1 MRYRLCLCCLV
12 FLVVFAPGCI
22 ASPAHVGSAF
32 ADAYSAFAPLYTLYR
47 SYAEY
52 LFRGSA
58 VVVPPGLESACQ
70 SCSTRLDSLQMTFI
84 VQTDSPYTEEV
95 GYVVR
100 LRERVTSFCENYR
113 EPITAIASAES
124 IDLSFLAQADEDDLF
139 ASISDLNTLFDK
151 TLNLTIENLEEASDR
166 WMFNTAFATRT
177 LMNQEKIERIHFSLE
192 LTLLTS
198 SLPEHRSKEIMEAL
212 QFFSVLN
219 DRELPAPPE
228 NLPEEIMKALQ
239 SLAALTGRELS
250 PQERAQAGT
259 LARSIHAF
267 LVQGD

>member
-22 ASPAHVGSAF
+22 ATSAHVGSAF
-32 ADAYSAFAPLYTLYR
+32 ADAYSAFAPLGALHR
-47 SYAEY
+47 SYAKY
-52 LFRGSA
+52 LILGSA
-58 VVVPPGLESACQ
+58 VVVPLGLESACQ
-70 SCSTRLDSLQMTFI
+70 SCSTRLENLQMTFI

-100 LRERVTSFCENYR
+100 LRERVASFCENYR
-113 EPITAIASAES
+113 EPITTIAAANS

-139 ASISDLNTLFDK
+139 ASISDLNTLFEK
-151 TLNLTIENLEEASDR
+151 TLNLTIENHEEAHDR

-177 LMNQEKIERIHFSLE
+177 LMNQETIVRIDAALE
-192 LTLLTS
+192 PILLGSEETS
-198 SLPEHRSKEIMEAL
+198 
-212 QFFSVLN
+212 
-219 DRELPAPPE
+219 PPPQE

-239 SLAALTGRELS
+239 SLAALTGHELS
-250 PQERAQAGT
+250 PQERAQADT

>member
-22 ASPAHVGSAF
+22 ASSAHVGSAF
-32 ADAYSAFAPLYTLYR
+32 ADAYSAFAPLYALYR

-52 LFRGSA
+52 LFHGSA

-70 SCSTRLDSLQMTFI
+70 SCSTRLENLQMTFI
-84 VQTDSPYTEEV
+84 FQTDSPYTEEV

-100 LRERVTSFCENYR
+100 LRERVASFCENYR

-124 IDLSFLAQADEDDLF
+124 IDLSFLAQAAEDDLF
-139 ASISDLNTLFDK
+139 ASISDLNALLEK
-151 TLNLTIENLEEASDR
+151 TLNVTIENLEGAHDR

-177 LMNQEKIERIHFSLE
+177 LMNQETIVRIDAALE
-192 LTLLTS
+192 PILLGSEET
-198 SLPEHRSKEIMEAL
+198 SLPP
-212 QFFSVLN
+212 Q
-219 DRELPAPPE
+219 E